1 MRLVSKIIVHCADT
15 PECAYFDIEDIRRWH
30 TQERG
35 FSDVGYHYVILL
47 DGSIQIGRDLET
59 IGAHCYGHNKSSV
72 GVCYIGGKGGDT
84 RTKEQKES
92 LKVLLKTLKRIY
104 PIATIHGHRDFSD
117 KDCPSFDATKEYKN
131 L

>member
-1 MRLVSKIIVHCADT
+1 MRLVNKIIVHCADT
-15 PECAYFDIEDIRRWH
+15 PKGAYFDIEDIRKWH
-30 TQERG
+30 VQENG
-35 FSDVGYHYVILL
+35 WIEVGYHYVILL
-47 DGSIQIGRDLET
+47 DGSIQIGRSLDT
-59 IGAHCYGHNKSSV
+59 IGAHCYGHNKLSV

-84 RTKEQKES
+84 RTKAQKES
-92 LKVLLKTLKRIY
+92 LKTLLKTLKNIY

>member
-1 MRLVSKIIVHCADT
+1 MRLVNKIIVHCADT
-15 PECAYFDIEDIRRWH
+15 PKDVYFDIEDIRKWH

-47 DGSIQIGRDLET
+47 DGSIQIGRQLDV
-59 IGAHCYGHNKSSV
+59 IGAHCYGYNKSSI

-84 RTKEQKES
+84 RTKAQKES
-92 LKVLLKTLKRIY
+92 LKTLLKTLKNIY

>member
-1 MRLVSKIIVHCADT
+1 MRLVNKIIVHCADT
-15 PECAYFDIEDIRRWH
+15 PKDVYFDIEDIRRWH

-47 DGSIQIGRDLET
+47 DGSIQVGRSLET
-59 IGAHCYGHNKSSV
+59 IGAHCYGHNKASV
-72 GVCYIGGKGGDT
+72 GVCYIGGKGQDT

-92 LKVLLKTLKRIY
+92 LNILLKTLKKIY

-117 KDCPSFDATKEYKN
+117 KDCPSFDATKEYNK